1 MEEEEDR
8 YTTRRP
14 PPSRRRSGGWRR
26 GEAETIVVDESA
38 TSRSGSDAIEV
49 EEESNSGYGREPPRR
64 GGYRTVDPLAYGGG
78 SDY

>member
-1 MEEEEDR
+1 M
-8 YTTRRP
+8 
-14 PPSRRRSGGWRR
+14 
-26 GEAETIVVDESA
+26 DESA

-49 EEESNSGYGREPPRR
+49 EEEESNSGYGREPPRR